1 MKLSEIQFLFD
12 YTKWANHLILD
23 AAANLSEEEFMK
35 DRGVSYQSMHGT
47 MLHLLFAEWVWLRR
61 FQGSSPS
68 APLAA
73 NDYPDLASIKK
84 YWQQIEA
91 KRDEFLATLSDESL
105 EENLTYKDIA
115 GNEHSNL
122 RGLLL
127 QHVVNHATLHR
138 GQVVSMIRQLGIKPP
153 ATDFLFYFRK

>member
-1 MKLSEIQFLFD
+1 MKLSEIQYLFD

-23 AAANLSEEEFMK
+23 ATANLSEEEFMK

-47 MLHLLFAEWVWLRR
+47 MLHMLFAEWVWLRR
-61 FQGSSPS
+61 FQGNSPS

-91 KRDEFLATLSDESL
+91 ERNEFLTTLSDESL
-105 EENLTYKDIA
+105 EENLTYNDIA
-115 GNEHSNL
+115 GNEHSNP